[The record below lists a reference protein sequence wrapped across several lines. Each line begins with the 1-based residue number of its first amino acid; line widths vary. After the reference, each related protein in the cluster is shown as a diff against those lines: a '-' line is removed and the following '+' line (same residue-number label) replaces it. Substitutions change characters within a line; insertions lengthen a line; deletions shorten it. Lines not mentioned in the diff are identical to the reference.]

1 MSQQALSILK
11 RDARVLRL
19 WQHLMPCLLP
29 SAPAVVEQ
37 TQEAESK
44 QHAQYDDDDEDD
56 HAAGLAEAERAKEPS
71 ATAIA
76 HSTRR

>member
-56 HAAGLAEAERAKEPS
+56 HAAGLAEAERAKEAA
-71 ATAIA
+71 ATAVA